1 METKAVTKKRN
12 VAIELWR
19 FLIAF
24 AIIGFHVGWII
35 AMSCD
40 GSLGYWME
48 QSNWFFGSSEVLLI
62 FTVTG
67 GYFMAA
73 HYQKRKNDAE
83 YMARSASSRAWEYTW
98 ARIKSL
104 MPVLVLGYVLG
115 VVISTGFFYQDY
127 TLQQVLAMV
136 VNSAWEFLGFHAAGF
151 RSTGNQFFNLNGTLW
166 FISAMII
173 VGYFMYWAMCKS
185 EDTFCGLF
193 APLTFIFLGGWW
205 CFTNTRAAQTAWST
219 FGAQTASTNGMGG
232 SATDTTATLGFN
244 NGLLFVMLGML
255 GGVMV
260 YYLVKKVSAH
270 EFSGAG
276 KALLTLLNV
285 VCSALLLWYTIY
297 QPTYFMLDRWTV
309 SLLCIAV
316 VTLSLINKDALTIA
330 LNNNATSKLFAYLGS
345 ISLYVYMLHY
355 PVGILVLRILGKN
368 TEATT
373 YSFWTVFIPTVVVTL
388 ILSVL
393 TKLVMEKTVLKKK

>member
-185 EDTFCGLF
+185 EDTFCGLL
-193 APLTFIFLGGWW
+193 P
-205 CFTNTRAAQTAWST
+205 R
-219 FGAQTASTNGMGG
+219 
-232 SATDTTATLGFN
+232 
-244 NGLLFVMLGML
+244 
-255 GGVMV
+255 
-260 YYLVKKVSAH
+260 
-270 EFSGAG
+270 
-276 KALLTLLNV
+276 
-285 VCSALLLWYTIY
+285 
-297 QPTYFMLDRWTV
+297 
-309 SLLCIAV
+309 
-316 VTLSLINKDALTIA
+316 
-330 LNNNATSKLFAYLGS
+330 
-345 ISLYVYMLHY
+345 
-355 PVGILVLRILGKN
+355 
-368 TEATT
+368 
-373 YSFWTVFIPTVVVTL
+373 
-388 ILSVL
+388 
-393 TKLVMEKTVLKKK
+393 

>member
-104 MPVLVLGYVLG
+104 MLG
-115 VVISTGFFYQDY
+115 
-127 TLQQVLAMV
+127 
-136 VNSAWEFLGFHAAGF
+136 
-151 RSTGNQFFNLNGTLW
+151 
-166 FISAMII
+166 
-173 VGYFMYWAMCKS
+173 
-185 EDTFCGLF
+185 
-193 APLTFIFLGGWW
+193 
-205 CFTNTRAAQTAWST
+205 
-219 FGAQTASTNGMGG
+219 
-232 SATDTTATLGFN
+232 
-244 NGLLFVMLGML
+244 
-255 GGVMV
+255 
-260 YYLVKKVSAH
+260 
-270 EFSGAG
+270 
-276 KALLTLLNV
+276 
-285 VCSALLLWYTIY
+285 
-297 QPTYFMLDRWTV
+297 
-309 SLLCIAV
+309 
-316 VTLSLINKDALTIA
+316 
-330 LNNNATSKLFAYLGS
+330 
-345 ISLYVYMLHY
+345 
-355 PVGILVLRILGKN
+355 
-368 TEATT
+368 
-373 YSFWTVFIPTVVVTL
+373 
-388 ILSVL
+388 
-393 TKLVMEKTVLKKK
+393 